1 MTAGIGRN
9 AMPVLGE
16 PAPVEENGEQREGSQ
31 AARPAWRRWLPLA
44 LLLLVSV
51 GTWLWLRSEGIGLDT
66 MAEHRAWLM
75 QQVEA
80 QGLLAGLA
88 LFVLYVAVTAL
99 SLPLGSLLTV
109 FAGFLFGTVEATLW
123 VVAGA
128 TLGSIAV
135 FLAAR
140 SALREPL
147 SRRAGP
153 WLKRME
159 RGFREDALS
168 YLLVLRL
175 LPIFPFWLV
184 NLVPALLGVSLGT
197 YVLGTALGI
206 VPGTLIF
213 ASLGN
218 GLGTILDRGETPDIS
233 ILLEPALLLPLLGL
247 CLLALLPVAYKRW
260 RRGRPS

>member
-1 MTAGIGRN
+1 MAVQGDAAPEDG
-9 AMPVLGE
+9 GE
-16 PAPVEENGEQREGSQ
+16 RKQ
-31 AARPAWRRWLPLA
+31 ARRPAWRRWLPLV
-44 LLLLVSV
+44 LLLGLSV
-51 GTWLWLRSEGIGLDT
+51 AAYFYLSSRGIGFHSF
-66 MAEHRAWLM
+66 AEHRAWMLA
-75 QQVEA
+75 QVEA
-80 QGLLAGLA
+80 HGLLSGLA
-88 LFVLYVAVTAL
+88 LFATYVAVTAL
-99 SLPLGSLLTV
+99 SLPLGSVLTV
-109 FAGFLFGTVEATLW
+109 FAGFLFGTVEGTLW

-140 SALREPL
+140 SALRETMEA
-147 SRRAGP
+147 RAGP

-175 LPIFPFWLV
+175 LPIFPFWMV
-184 NLVPALLGVSLGT
+184 NIVPALLGVPFRT

-218 GLGTILDRGETPDIS
+218 GLGEILDRGETPDLS
-233 ILLEPALLLPLLGL
+233 ILLDPALLLPLVGL
-247 CLLALLPVAYKRW
+247 CVLALLPVAVKRW
-260 RRGRPS
+260 RRRHRA

>member
-1 MTAGIGRN
+1 
-9 AMPVLGE
+9 MPVQGE
-16 PAPVEENGEQREGSQ
+16 PAPVTEKPEEG
-31 AARPAWRRWLPLA
+31 AAERSRRPAWRRWLPLA
-44 LLLLVSV
+44 LLLLLSLAA
-51 GTWLWLRSEGIGLDT
+51 WLWLRSEGIGFDSI
-66 MAEHRAWLM
+66 AQHRAWLM
-75 QQVEA
+75 AEVDEL
-80 QGLLAGLA
+80 GVLAGAAVFL
-88 LFVLYVAVTAL
+88 VYVVVTAL

-109 FAGFLFGTVEATLW
+109 LAGYLLGTVEATLW

-140 SALREPL
+140 SALSEIQRA
-147 SRRAGP
+147 RAGP

-184 NLVPALLGVSLGT
+184 NLVPALLGVPLGT

-206 VPGTLIF
+206 IPGTLVF

-218 GLGTILDRGETPDIS
+218 GLGTVLDRGETPDFS
-233 ILLEPALLLPLLGL
+233 ILLEPSLLLPLLGL

-260 RRGRPS
+260 RRRRAP

>member
-1 MTAGIGRN
+1 
-9 AMPVLGE
+9 MPVLGE
-16 PAPVEENGEQREGSQ
+16 PTPVRDKEQHEAGEVPEA

-44 LLLLVSV
+44 LLLLASL
-51 GTWLWLRSEGIGLDT
+51 GAWLWLRGEGIGFDSI
-66 MAEHRAWLM
+66 AQHRAWLM
-75 QQVEA
+75 AEVEEL
-80 QGLLAGLA
+80 GVLAGAAVFLI
-88 LFVLYVAVTAL
+88 YVVVTAL

-109 FAGFLFGTVEATLW
+109 LAGYLLGTAEATLW

-140 SALREPL
+140 SALRQTL
-147 SRRAGP
+147 SQRAGP

-159 RGFREDALS
+159 RGFRENALS

-184 NLVPALLGVSLGT
+184 NLVPALLGVPLGT

-206 VPGTLIF
+206 IPGTVVF
-213 ASLGN
+213 ASLGS
-218 GLGTILDRGETPDIS
+218 GLGTILDRGETPDFS

-247 CLLALLPVAYKRW
+247 CVLALLPVAYKRW
-260 RRGRPS
+260 RGRRTP